1 MPGIAASAAASRPEH
16 GRVDVAE
23 QVDLGGAEDAVVD
36 EAELRPG
43 EDRVHV
49 RPGDRAVAVRRP
61 PIVLRTN
68 DEKSKET

>member
-36 EAELRPG
+36 EPSCAW
-43 EDRVHV
+43 
-49 RPGDRAVAVRRP
+49 AK
-61 PIVLRTN
+61 IVFMSVQAIER
-68 DEKSKET
+68 